1 MPAKML
7 ATKGFFLLYLPMFE
21 GNVVT
26 LPLIIIVSGNK

>member
-7 ATKGFFLLYLPMFE
+7 ATKGFFLLYLPMFK